1 MSELIFMFCEID
13 DFCKWFEPFI
23 SSACFRW
30 FCQLDNIDMVMACKI
45 DYSAHGYLFQ
55 QALGHGI
62 IMASNGHEG
71 LEAIRKGS
79 YDVILCDV
87 RMPGL
92 DGPGLY
98 RELEQHY
105 PHLLSRMIFLTGD
118 VLSPEARDFFE
129 QVDCLRLIKPFRA
142 REVRQLIQQMLAAQ

>member
-1 MSELIFMFCEID
+1 M
-13 DFCKWFEPFI
+13 
-23 SSACFRW
+23 RR
-30 FCQLDNIDMVMACKI
+30 
-45 DYSAHGYLFQ
+45 
-55 QALGHGI
+55 ALRRLLQRSGHGI

-71 LEAIRKGS
+71 LEAIREGS
-79 YDVILCDV
+79 YDVILCEV

-142 REVRQLIQQMLAAQ
+142 REVRQLIQQMLAA

>member
-1 MSELIFMFCEID
+1 MSNITTDIWVYLTIFAKRQNSHSI
-13 DFCKWFEPFI
+13 K
-23 SSACFRW
+23 SYS
-30 FCQLDNIDMVMACKI
+30 QNLDKVW
-45 DYSAHGYLFQ
+45 HVVFHLF
-55 QALGHGI
+55 I

-71 LEAIRKGS
+71 LEAIREGS

>member
-1 MSELIFMFCEID
+1 MKCRGYNDPRSTPRGCYLLCPGCLCIRRAL
-13 DFCKWFEPFI
+13 PY
-23 SSACFRW
+23 
-30 FCQLDNIDMVMACKI
+30 VMA
-45 DYSAHGYLFQ
+45 
-55 QALGHGI
+55 
-62 IMASNGHEG
+62 IMR
-71 LEAIRKGS
+71 LQAIREGS

-92 DGPGLY
+92 DGLGLY

-118 VLSPEARDFFE
+118 VLSSEARDFFE